1 VTRHIDRKQLKKAD
15 QFVSFW
21 TRVGAVVSA
30 RRQMVLTAA
39 LGAVVLVLA
48 SWGLSSL
55 LSRRAAAASRDFSR
69 IERVANADLIPPTA
83 DGPKPN
89 LDDGLPH
96 FKTEQER
103 LEAALKEADTFL
115 GAHGGSGLKD
125 EAKLLKAKYLLALG
139 KAGESA
145 ALYKALLTGGLDQR
159 LRFLA
164 EEGLAYAH
172 EAAGQL
178 DEAIGAFA
186 ALAEDSDRSG
196 GFYRDRALFGRA
208 RLLQKKGNA
217 KEAEKVLKEIL
228 EKTPTT
234 PLREEI
240 NDRLASLEGK

>member
-1 VTRHIDRKQLKKAD
+1 
-15 QFVSFW
+15 
-21 TRVGAVVSA
+21 
-30 RRQMVLTAA
+30 
-39 LGAVVLVLA
+39 
-48 SWGLSSL
+48 
-55 LSRRAAAASRDFSR
+55 
-69 IERVANADLIPPTA
+69 VANADLIPPTA